1 MNLTIKCVWDKKTKT
16 LFVDAP
22 AEISEKC
29 RRISISHGGSVFAT
43 LFTECGAAFGACK
56 CSRKDD
62 D

>member
-1 MNLTIKCVWDKKTKT
+1 MNLTINCVWDKKTWT

-29 RRISISHGGSVFAT
+29 RRISLSNGNSVLTT
-43 LFTECGAAFGACK
+43 LFTECGAAFGVCE
-56 CSRKDD
+56 CRSKDD